1 MNESEIN
8 LDNNSKD
15 LVHVYLESV
24 LSVVTFVLVQSWRLV
39 KVGIG
44 IFHLFDPVKVVTG
57 ILQLAVQDGE
67 HCVLQLGNLLTLH
80 RPAHLVLGKR

>member
-24 LSVVTFVLVQSWRLV
+24 LSVVTFVLVELEISKSRNCN
-39 KVGIG
+39 IS
-44 IFHLFDPVKVVTG
+44 PV
-57 ILQLAVQDGE
+57 
-67 HCVLQLGNLLTLH
+67 
-80 RPAHLVLGKR
+80 